1 MGLGTT
7 NCFVSCRVLNSQ
19 SKSGTVCFDSVQV
32 IPKSRRVRPSVIPQ
46 PSCQG
51 SSVSP
56 PPLPAETVEG
66 NVKTNDDL
74 MMALQASRDQVPAL
88 NFHGVCVL
96 LVLHFNSEL
105 KIS

>member
-1 MGLGTT
+1 MLAYLI
-7 NCFVSCRVLNSQ
+7 CRALRLRRAVSVLFVLIL
-19 SKSGTVCFDSVQV
+19 SKSFGRVEEYGHHPLLH
-32 IPKSRRVRPSVIPQ
+32 PK

-51 SSVSP
+51 SSASP
-56 PPLPAETVEG
+56 PPVPAETVDG

-96 LVLHFNSEL
+96 LVLQYMYMKF
-105 KIS
+105 